1 MNPNTKFIKTTDS
14 ETRDTLLKLG
24 FKLIEND
31 NSSWTFLNSEK
42 LVFSDNK
49 VVYTDILNC

>member
-1 MNPNTKFIKTTDS
+1 MNPNTKFIKTTDA

-31 NSSWTFLNSEK
+31 NSSWTFLNSDK